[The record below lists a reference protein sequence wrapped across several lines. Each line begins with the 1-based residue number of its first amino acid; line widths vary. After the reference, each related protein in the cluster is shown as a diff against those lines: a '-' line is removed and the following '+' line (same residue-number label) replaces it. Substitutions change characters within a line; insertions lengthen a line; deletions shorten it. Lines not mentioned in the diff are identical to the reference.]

1 MCLVCGDF
9 GSNEN
14 SNLEH
19 HCSPKHAKLDALKGQ
34 VRMDK
39 VATLRV

>member
-1 MCLVCGDF
+1 MPGLWGHF

-14 SNLEH
+14 SNLERH
-19 HCSPKHAKLDALKGQ
+19 YSVKHAKLDALKGQ
-34 VRMDK
+34 VRVDK